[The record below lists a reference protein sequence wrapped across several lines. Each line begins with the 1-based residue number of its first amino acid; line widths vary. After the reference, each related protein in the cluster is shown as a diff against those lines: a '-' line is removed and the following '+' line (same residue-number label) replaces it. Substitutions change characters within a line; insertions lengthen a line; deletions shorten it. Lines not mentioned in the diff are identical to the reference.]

1 MHSNVVTT
9 HGDGIV
15 VNHHTL
21 DHFVVCNKNIKM
33 TSDITF
39 AQLPIVSEVNTS
51 IYASLLKEEKVTV
64 EYFYF
69 VLPYYCT
76 VHITFEL
83 SL

>member
-39 AQLPIVSEVNTS
+39 AQLANIVKVARSVNMS
-51 IYASLLKEEKVTV
+51 MSK
-64 EYFYF
+64 
-69 VLPYYCT
+69 
-76 VHITFEL
+76 
-83 SL
+83 

>member
-39 AQLPIVSEVNTS
+39 AQQAIVQESVARIIFSFTKFYGNIQGSIFLFSSLP
-51 IYASLLKEEKVTV
+51 
-64 EYFYF
+64 
-69 VLPYYCT
+69 
-76 VHITFEL
+76 L
-83 SL
+83 SNR

>member
-33 TSDITF
+33 TRDITF
-39 AQLPIVSEVNTS
+39 AQLPIFHLTHHQIFLLNPQLNP
-51 IYASLLKEEKVTV
+51 SLLLAT
-64 EYFYF
+64 
-69 VLPYYCT
+69 
-76 VHITFEL
+76 H
-83 SL
+83 

>member
-39 AQLPIVSEVNTS
+39 AQLAI
-51 IYASLLKEEKVTV
+51 L
-64 EYFYF
+64 F
-69 VLPYYCT
+69 
-76 VHITFEL
+76 L
-83 SL
+83 SLCCFLVNGFCQTRDEDVWREEEREVERN

>member
-39 AQLPIVSEVNTS
+39 AQLPNVIFRLRVSGWVRN
-51 IYASLLKEEKVTV
+51 LKFNMVDMS
-64 EYFYF
+64 F
-69 VLPYYCT
+69 
-76 VHITFEL
+76 
-83 SL
+83 

>member
-39 AQLPIVSEVNTS
+39 AQLATVSELYNFCRFIAETS
-51 IYASLLKEEKVTV
+51 DKNKLR
-64 EYFYF
+64 
-69 VLPYYCT
+69 
-76 VHITFEL
+76 
-83 SL
+83 

>member
-39 AQLPIVSEVNTS
+39 AQLANEFNWSEYSHQV
-51 IYASLLKEEKVTV
+51 
-64 EYFYF
+64 
-69 VLPYYCT
+69 P
-76 VHITFEL
+76 
-83 SL
+83 